1 MGVVCAVWVYLTPF
15 FKDSNNEYPFYY
27 YVICVLINAVHSV
40 FVYTIFVAQ
49 VSFFAKV
56 SDKKI
61 GGTYMTFL
69 NTMSNLGKTAALFA
83 FNLFKILCKLILL
96 GSNWPT
102 TSALYLA
109 SYITMKYC
117 SYNAN
122 ELIIPKESSLTSVL
136 TSLDKNYCSTDD
148 LSKVFV

>member
-69 NTMSNLGKTAALFA
+69 NTMSNLGKKAALFA
-83 FNLFKILCKLILL
+83 FNLLKI
-96 GSNWPT
+96 
-102 TSALYLA
+102 
-109 SYITMKYC
+109 
-117 SYNAN
+117 
-122 ELIIPKESSLTSVL
+122 
-136 TSLDKNYCSTDD
+136 
-148 LSKVFV
+148 